1 MIGAQCFVGI
11 DPGASG
17 AIAWIPPAGEPN
29 AEPIASMTDR
39 DVLDALR
46 WVRGMWSDA
55 RAVLEEVHAM
65 PRQGVS
71 STFKFGVSFGALRM
85 ALVAAALP
93 FDLVAPLK
101 WQTTMRCRSHGD
113 KRVTRARAQELF
125 PSLRVI
131 HATADALLLAEYARR
146 TYTLEPTRPLAPLE
160 ATS

>member
-11 DPGASG
+11 DPGSSG

-29 AEPIASMTDR
+29 AEPLARMTDR

-71 STFKFGVSFGALRM
+71 STFKFGVNFGALRM
-85 ALVAAALP
+85 ALVAAEIP
-93 FDLVAPLK
+93 FDLVTPQR
-101 WQTTMRCRSHGD
+101 WQQALRCRSKGD
-113 KRVTRARAQELF
+113 KNVTKRRAQELF
-125 PSLRVI
+125 PSLRVT

-146 TYTLEPTRPLAPLE
+146 SFAPAPAGALE
-160 ATS
+160 AEASS